1 MTERT
6 ARVRLGDADAD
17 GVALPPPLAD
27 ALGVTDGDAVVLTA
41 TVGART
47 VATVSVDGGLPTD
60 GVRLAASLADGLG
73 VDDDAR
79 VTVAAATPTRAERV
93 TVAPVAD
100 LAVRGGA
107 ESVAAALADR
117 PLLVGD
123 TVAVSLLGGSL
134 EVPFRVTD
142 TRPEGVVTT
151 DADTEIDIAA
161 GPAGRTGADT
171 ATRPVPPAGVGGY
184 EATVDECRSALVAP
198 LTSEDAYTVGGASA
212 AAGVL
217 LEGQAGVG
225 KTHHVRHAAWRA
237 DAGVVRVDA
246 ARLARDGRGA
256 VDDYLEERAARATTQ
271 PRAIVH
277 VDELGAL
284 ADDDGSPTAR
294 RLGAWIER
302 LREQPG
308 VVVVGETTDAEA
320 LPTTLVRGGRL
331 SRRVAVPRPDAA
343 ARTAVLTVLTDGLG
357 LASNVDLEAVAQR
370 TLGYVAGDLLAVRA
384 RAIEAALARDG
395 TLVSAADFD
404 AAVEGTTPSAV
415 PSVDASVPDVSFDD
429 VGGLEDA
436 KRELV
441 RAVEWPI
448 AYPEALAQLG
458 VDAPAGVLLY
468 GPPGT
473 GKTLLARAVAA
484 STDANFLSVDGP
496 ELFDKYVGESE
507 KGVRRVFERAREAA
521 PAVVFFDELDALG
534 SARAGDGAEAPE
546 RVVSQLLTELDGLQ
560 TRDQVTV
567 IGATNRPDRID
578 EALLRP
584 GRFDRRVEVPLP
596 DRTAREAILRIH
608 AANKPIADL
617 DAGALAERT
626 EGYSGSDLAALV
638 REACLL
644 ALEDRLAETGAD
656 PDAAVGDLVV
666 EPRHVEA
673 ALDRVGPSLD

>member
-6 ARVRLGDADAD
+6 ARVTVGDSED
-17 GVALPPPLAD
+17 VALSSSLAS
-27 ALGVTDGDAVVLTA
+27 ALEVADGDAVVLTA

-47 VATVSVDGGLPTD
+47 AAMATIDDELTTD
-60 GVRLAASLADGLG
+60 RVRLDASLASSLG
-73 VDDDAR
+73 VGEDAR
-79 VTVAAATPTRAERV
+79 VTIATATPSRAEQV

-107 ESVAAALADR
+107 DSVAATLADR

-123 TVAVSLLGGSL
+123 TVTVSLLGGSL

-142 TRPEGVVTT
+142 TLPDEVVTI
-151 DADTEIDIAA
+151 DADTEINIVA
-161 GPAGRTGADT
+161 GPAGRFGDDPG
-171 ATRPVPPAGVGGY
+171 TRPVPSAGVGGY
-184 EATVDECRSALVAP
+184 VATVDECRSALVAP
-198 LTSEDAYTVGGASA
+198 LTDEDVYTVSGTSA

-237 DAGVVRVDA
+237 DADIVRVDA
-246 ARLARDGRGA
+246 ARLAQDSRSA

-271 PRAIVH
+271 PRTIVH

-284 ADDDGSPTAR
+284 ADEDARAR
-294 RLGAWIER
+294 RLGAWLER

-308 VVVVGETTDAEA
+308 VVVAGEVTDAES
-320 LPTTLVRGGRL
+320 LPTPLVRGGRL
-331 SRRVAVPRPDAA
+331 SRRVQVPRPDAA
-343 ARTAVLTVLTDGLG
+343 TRTAILEVLTDGIG
-357 LASNVDLEAVAQR
+357 LASNADLEAVGGR

-384 RAIEAALARDG
+384 RALEAALARDG
-395 TLVSAADFD
+395 SALSAADFET
-404 AAVEGTTPSAV
+404 AVNDTAPSAV
-415 PSVDASVPDVSFDD
+415 PSVDATVPNVSFDD
-429 VGGLEDA
+429 VGGLNDA
-436 KRELV
+436 KRELI

-448 AYPEALAQLG
+448 TYPEALAKLG

-473 GKTLLARAVAA
+473 GKTLLARAIAA

-507 KGVRRVFERAREAA
+507 RGVRRIFERAREAA

-534 SARAGDGAEAPE
+534 SARAGEGGEAPE

-596 DRTAREAILRIH
+596 DRVAREAILRIH
-608 AANKPIADL
+608 AADKPIVEF
-617 DAGALAERT
+617 DAAALADRT
-626 EGYSGSDLAALV
+626 DGYSGSDLAALV

-644 ALEDRLAETGAD
+644 ALEDRLSGSEAA
-656 PDAAVGDLVV
+656 PDTVIGDVLV
-666 EPRHVEA
+666 ENHHIEA